1 MLNYRLHN
9 NVRGAKKGY
18 SLIVVVKYMGG
29 GRGGGGIEQ
38 TIRTAAMDC
47 THIEKC
53 NETNFTTYS
62 RCKYPSEQS
71 VSTVNQTPGKKP
83 GE

>member
-29 GRGGGGIEQ
+29 GRGGGGNRANYQ
-38 TIRTAAMDC
+38 
-47 THIEKC
+47 
-53 NETNFTTYS
+53 NS
-62 RCKYPSEQS
+62 RHGLYPYRE
-71 VSTVNQTPGKKP
+71 V
-83 GE
+83 